1 MHFLGFNVM
10 PRRIPDSFH
19 SWNSLSSIGSGITFL
34 SFGPSVG
41 GSVRIPSHMFPV
53 HPLLTPVGSLR
64 FTSFLPSLVALFVRL
79 SLRNGRRWTV
89 WTDLRDVREA
99 GRSLT
104 SRSRFLSLV
113 PFRTG
118 GRNGW
123 EEREALASL
132 TPPCGAN
139 DMRPEGETWKR
150 GTPGILMTRL
160 SITSSGHRLSPPSC
174 DHCWWLKGLEVIV
187 RRWERSVSR
196 VSRLSFGSPFVTQSL
211 PVPTAHLPQLGGRL
225 LTSPPTSL
233 RSAHGTNERSD
244 VRRERERHATRHSS
258 LRSRFVWRVS
268 LFTTSPIS
276 YLVHRSVSL
285 LSSLVHDGWC

>member
-1 MHFLGFNVM
+1 MSFTPLTPFSSRSGTNRRWEERRVERRSERQTAVTEVGGSCHSHPHSSPAVPYSHNRSIVSLSTWQE
-10 PRRIPDSFH
+10 PRRS
-19 SWNSLSSIGSGITFL
+19 TFL
-34 SFGPSVG
+34 SHFHISLH
-41 GSVRIPSHMFPV
+41 SFLATARH
-53 HPLLTPVGSLR
+53 SLR
-64 FTSFLPSLVALFVRL
+64 SDEEDVREERNERAAYE
-79 SLRNGRRWTV
+79 RNGRWMTR
-89 WTDLRDVREA
+89 A
-99 GRSLT
+99 SLSH
-104 SRSRFLSLV
+104 SRSHF
-113 PFRTG
+113 
-118 GRNGW
+118 
-123 EEREALASL
+123 
-132 TPPCGAN
+132 
-139 DMRPEGETWKR
+139 
-150 GTPGILMTRL
+150 MTRL